1 MKKIISLSLCMAIV
15 CSCITLGVSASGT
28 PTSDIYDVSLG
39 SITTPDTSELKLYGI
54 SDQSRINGDECTKLT
69 AVSPLAD
76 DISLYVDGNRYAIQN
91 DVTEAIFELK
101 DLAYGEHKIYAKTEN
116 GGLYTPE
123 LTFYA
128 GKETSSKR

>member
-1 MKKIISLSLCMAIV
+1 MKKLISIALCITIM

-28 PTSDIYDVSLG
+28 PSANIYGVSPGSMTTSN
-39 SITTPDTSELKLYGI
+39 TSELKLYGI

-69 AVSPLAD
+69 VVSSLAD

-101 DLAYGEHKIYAKTEN
+101 DLAYGEHKIYAVIYFAVYIQRN
-116 GGLYTPE
+116 C
-123 LTFYA
+123 TF
-128 GKETSSKR
+128 GIGFGNNL